1 MTEDTGV
8 SRGGGHWPEYGVSPL
23 GSPRSA
29 PLQVHVSRCRGIS
42 SKEASERHVLK
53 RGGCASEGRSS
64 GLRAQSECRVSPRC
78 VQGWLCGPLRAA
90 FGSWQM
96 CAWVWQVCARAVL
109 AGRGERNKCVH
120 RPRVSLSWVTRE
132 WRQSNGA
139 AQGPWHLGT
148 HRCSREAAAWQQR
161 RYGAFSLHQARGSLL
176 SASQERD
183 SMFKQ

>member
-1 MTEDTGV
+1 
-8 SRGGGHWPEYGVSPL
+8 
-23 GSPRSA
+23 
-29 PLQVHVSRCRGIS
+29 
-42 SKEASERHVLK
+42 
-53 RGGCASEGRSS
+53 
-64 GLRAQSECRVSPRC
+64 
-78 VQGWLCGPLRAA
+78 
-90 FGSWQM
+90 M

>member
-1 MTEDTGV
+1 MCVHGDPSVNSAPQVLLRSAGCCPRIQVSAEVGGTGLNM
-8 SRGGGHWPEYGVSPL
+8 VSPL

-78 VQGWLCGPLRAA
+78 VQDWLCGPLRAA

-96 CAWVWQVCARAVL
+96 CAWVWQVCARALL
-109 AGRGERNKCVH
+109 AGGGERNKRVQQTS
-120 RPRVSLSWVTRE
+120 VSLSWVTRE
-132 WRQSNGA
+132 WRQSNVGGTGTLA
-139 AQGPWHLGT
+139 FGNPSVLQGGCRLATAP
-148 HRCSREAAAWQQR
+148 
-161 RYGAFSLHQARGSLL
+161 LL
-176 SASQERD
+176 SI
-183 SMFKQ
+183 